1 MTAMKKH
8 PHNHT
13 CALNAISRESVLIH
27 YVRVNFVYIKSHAS
41 LSFISPYFKW
51 TTSKEQPEPGSE
63 IFNRNEISY
72 RLELISPLMW
82 MCSQCCLTFS
92 WIEFQMLL
100 RCCLIHVTMIIRR
113 DIFYLIYL
121 CPCLGLDL
129 FMSYIAVL
137 FVIFNLVF
145 IVIDI

>member
-13 CALNAISRESVLIH
+13 CALNAISSESVLIH
-27 YVRVNFVYIKSHAS
+27 YVRVNFVYMK
-41 LSFISPYFKW
+41 ISCQFEFHFALIHVN
-51 TTSKEQPEPGSE
+51 TSKEQPEPGSE
-63 IFNRNEISY
+63 IFNSNEISY
-72 RLELISPLMW
+72 RFEFISLLMW
-82 MCSQCCLTFS
+82 MCSQCCLTFL

-145 IVIDI
+145 IVINI